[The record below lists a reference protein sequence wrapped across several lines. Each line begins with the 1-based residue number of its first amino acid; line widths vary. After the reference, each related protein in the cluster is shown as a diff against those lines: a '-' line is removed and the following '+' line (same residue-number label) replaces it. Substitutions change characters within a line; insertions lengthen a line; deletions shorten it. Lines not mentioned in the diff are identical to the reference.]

1 MVKNKKIMV
10 ENTEISVS
18 LGEATDN
25 DYICLTDMAR
35 FKDANRTNYI
45 IQNWMRSRSTIEY
58 LGVWEQLNNSN
69 FKSIEFDAFRNQAGL
84 NSFILTPKQWIEKT
98 NAIGIIS
105 KAGRYGGT
113 YAHKDIAFNFG
124 MWLSPTFQLY
134 IVKEYQRLKEQ
145 ENDPLLGKWNV
156 HRILTKANYT
166 LQTDAIKSI
175 MPKYNLAKYREKI
188 VYASEADMLN
198 LIIFGCTA
206 KDWEQTNPELAKKGY
221 NLRDTATINQLVVL
235 SNIEARNSEL
245 LKQHGLKQKERMR
258 VLHQIAK
265 EQLAV
270 LNTNNVEQKFRKLLG
285 NDPKQIE

>member
-1 MVKNKKIMV
+1 MVKTKKITV

-58 LGVWEQLNNSN
+58 LGVWEQLNNPN

-124 MWLSPTFQLY
+124 IRTRQ
-134 IVKEYQRLKEQ
+134 VC
-145 ENDPLLGKWNV
+145 
-156 HRILTKANYT
+156 A
-166 LQTDAIKSI
+166 
-175 MPKYNLAKYREKI
+175 
-188 VYASEADMLN
+188 
-198 LIIFGCTA
+198 
-206 KDWEQTNPELAKKGY
+206 
-221 NLRDTATINQLVVL
+221 
-235 SNIEARNSEL
+235 
-245 LKQHGLKQKERMR
+245 
-258 VLHQIAK
+258 
-265 EQLAV
+265 
-270 LNTNNVEQKFRKLLG
+270 
-285 NDPKQIE
+285 